1 MRPAC
6 SPLLK
11 GPRMTEPVRDYGA
24 APGLDD
30 IQDWWDGFNA
40 SHPDFLL

>member
-1 MRPAC
+1 MSDIKSDRETGLGKTG
-6 SPLLK
+6 S
-11 GPRMTEPVRDYGA
+11 DGA

-30 IQDWWDGFNA
+30 IRDWWDGFNA